1 MNGRLSE
8 KQVWIHG
15 ASRGIGLAIAEACV
29 REGAHCVLSSRKLD
43 AVRDAANALGDRYG
57 RDVYAVECHVGKADD
72 VERAYAEVE
81 SLIGIPNVLI
91 NNAGT
96 SPYFGPLLGATE
108 AAWDKTFDVNLKG
121 PFLAT
126 RIVAKALMAK
136 QMSGSII
143 NTASIQ
149 GHLGAPLQ
157 GVYGMTKAALVSMTK
172 TFALELGAAN
182 IRVNAICPG
191 LVQTKLA
198 SLLTDN
204 PTFSKTYTDRA
215 ALKRFGQPDEI
226 AGAAVFL
233 ASDESTYLTGQ
244 SIIIDGGFM
253 AT

>member
-1 MNGRLSE
+1 
-8 KQVWIHG
+8 
-15 ASRGIGLAIAEACV
+15 
-29 REGAHCVLSSRKLD
+29 
-43 AVRDAANALGDRYG
+43 
-57 RDVYAVECHVGKADD
+57 
-72 VERAYAEVE
+72 
-81 SLIGIPNVLI
+81 
-91 NNAGT
+91 
-96 SPYFGPLLGATE
+96 
-108 AAWDKTFDVNLKG
+108 
-121 PFLAT
+121 
-126 RIVAKALMAK
+126 
-136 QMSGSII
+136 
-143 NTASIQ
+143 
-149 GHLGAPLQ
+149 
-157 GVYGMTKAALVSMTK
+157 MTKAALVSMTK